1 MRRFRQVVLSAGL
14 AGLSAL
20 AASPTTGQWVR
31 LQRCAGAIPCSI
43 PFGVRYAP
51 DPLIAVQY
59 GQASPTGLSGR
70 VSLDGKPT
78 VELDM
83 RSLSADFA
91 REAARRFV
99 IAHPPP
105 ANAARPEPPADST
118 EKTPD

>member
-1 MRRFRQVVLSAGL
+1 MVLA

-20 AASPTTGQWVR
+20 AVSPAPAQWVR

-51 DPLIAVQY
+51 DPLIAGQY

-78 VELDM
+78 VELDV

-105 ANAARPEPPADST
+105 ANPPPPA
-118 EKTPD
+118 KTGD